1 MHEQEEEEKLSM
13 NGRMDRKW
21 NFKEQTVSLLSL
33 IEFGTF
39 KLTNPFFI
47 DISFAYVMFM
57 HLRRLIFP
65 TKFKIKKVKLKDRRD
80 RSKIPREAKLYP

>member
-1 MHEQEEEEKLSM
+1 MEFQ
-13 NGRMDRKW
+13 RK
-21 NFKEQTVSLLSL
+21 TVSLLSL

-39 KLTNPFFI
+39 KQTNPFFI
-47 DISFAYVMFM
+47 DISFAYFMFM